1 MEPKFYGYQVFIQF
15 DGLNSMDFFGLDL
28 SSSLESNNNYSAG
41 NTPVGVDGYA
51 GERHNG
57 AQGTQDDSSAGGW
70 SDEASDPALPG

>member
-1 MEPKFYGYQVFIQF
+1 MVIKFLYN
-15 DGLNSMDFFGLDL
+15 LMDLTPWIFFGLDL